1 MQKSV
6 EKIVAQAL
14 AEDIGQEDLTTNT
27 TVSPDLRCRARLI
40 SKGEGILSGMKA
52 FRAAFDLMEARVE
65 DWQAFEN
72 GAPFG
77 HGDILAHCTGNAQ
90 AVLTAERTAM
100 NFVQRLSGVAT
111 LTSRFVKELEG
122 LPCKICGTRKTTPM
136 LRQLEKR
143 AILHGG
149 GSNHRHTLF
158 NGILIKENHIMM
170 AGGIREVI
178 RRAVEG
184 THHLMRIGI
193 EVTNLAEFDEAMD
206 AGADVIMLDNMDLD
220 TMREAVGRAKGSAL
234 VLEASGNA
242 TLERVRAMAETG
254 VQFVSVGMLT
264 HSARSIDMTM
274 LIEHV

>member
-77 HGDILAHCTGNAQ
+77 HGDILAHFTGNAQ

-193 EVTNLAEFDEAMD
+193 EVTTLAEFEEAMD

>member
-1 MQKSV
+1 MQKTV
-6 EKIVAQAL
+6 EKIVSQAL

-27 TVSPDLRCRARLI
+27 TVPPDLRCRARLI

-52 FRAAFDLMEARVE
+52 YRAAFDLMEAQVE
-65 DWQAFEN
+65 EWQAFED
-72 GAPFG
+72 GTAFG
-77 HGDILAHCTGNAQ
+77 NGDILARFTGNAQ

-111 LTSRFVKELEG
+111 LTSRFVKELDG
-122 LPCKICGTRKTTPM
+122 LPCKICGTRKTTPI

-193 EVTNLAEFDEAMD
+193 EVTNLEEFDEALD
-206 AGADVIMLDNMDLD
+206 AGADVIMLDNMDLE
-220 TMREAVGRAKGSAL
+220 TMREAVSRVQDRTV

>member
-1 MQKSV
+1 MQKAI
-6 EKIVAQAL
+6 EKIVSQAL

-27 TVSPDLRCRARLI
+27 TVPPELRCRARLI
-40 SKGEGILSGMKA
+40 SKGEGVLSGMKA
-52 FRAAFDLMEARVE
+52 YRAAFDLMDARVE
-65 DWQAFEN
+65 DWEALEDGAAFTE
-72 GAPFG
+72 
-77 HGDILAHCTGNAQ
+77 GDIIARFTGNAQ

-111 LTSRFVKELEG
+111 MTARFVKELDG
-122 LPCKICGTRKTTPM
+122 LSCKICGTRKTTPI

-193 EVTNLAEFDEAMD
+193 EVTTLDEFDEALD
-206 AGADVIMLDNMDLD
+206 AGADVIMLDNMSLD
-220 TMREAVGRAKGSAL
+220 GMREAVQRAAGRS
-234 VLEASGNA
+234 VVIEASGNA
-242 TLERVRAMAETG
+242 TLERVRTMAETG

-264 HSARSIDMTM
+264 HSARAIDMTM